1 MRIFVLSLLTL
12 LWGALPLL
20 AQSDARFRD
29 GIAAVVND
37 RIITLEEVR
46 REMIPLQ
53 EQLRRESTSA
63 DDYDRRMIEVSREIL
78 RNMIDRL
85 LIIKAFHDEG
95 MVVPKAMVE
104 NEFDNRMTTQFNND
118 RQLFLE
124 FLRANGMTM
133 RDYRT
138 RLEERMIEDYMRGQ
152 QRRTLAEIS
161 PERVRDFYDKNK
173 NEFYQKEGV
182 KLRQITFSP
191 KEGETSDQVLAR
203 SQAAMQALK
212 AGKPFADVAK
222 QYSQDEKRTQG
233 GDWGWVSRE
242 DLRKELS
249 DTAFTLPKGTYSQP
263 MVISNYV
270 FILYAEDKRPEGL
283 QPLDEVRPR
292 IEAAIAADIA
302 RKAQQ
307 KWLERLRKDAYVK
320 TYL

>member
-12 LWGALPLL
+12 LWGSLPLL
-20 AQSDARFRD
+20 AQSDARYRD

-46 REMIPLQ
+46 REMVPLQ

-63 DDYDRRMIEVSREIL
+63 EDYDRRMVEVSREIL
-78 RNMIDRL
+78 RNMVDRL
-85 LIIKAFHDEG
+85 LIIKAFHDQG
-95 MVVPKAMVE
+95 MVVPKAMIE
-104 NEFDNRMTTQFNND
+104 NEFDNRMTTQFNGD

-161 PERVRDFYDKNK
+161 PERVREFYDAHKS
-173 NEFYQKEGV
+173 EFYQKEGV

-191 KEGETSDQVLAR
+191 KEGETSAQTLAR
-203 SQAAMQALK
+203 AQSAIGALK
-212 AGKPFADVAK
+212 AGKSFPDVAK
-222 QYSQDEKRTQG
+222 EFSQDEKRAQG

-249 DTAFTLPKGTYSQP
+249 DTAFSLKKNTYSQP
-263 MVISNYV
+263 IPIANYV
-270 FILYAEDKRPEGL
+270 FILYVEDTRKEGL

-307 KWLERLRKDAYVK
+307 KWLDRLRKDAYVK